1 MNYHFYFAEIH
12 IIKGFS
18 MISYAH
24 NIRKAF
30 ASATINDFKFEEK
43 PVQISIGV
51 NDSKILSYSEWQ
63 KECRDHVQKYYTSR
77 GKFFEVI
84 LLPDLMKQDESLW
97 SGVINTEIIKSW
109 CGMSNNKLALIF
121 PGYNIL
127 NHFNVYGITHSVL
140 QEALGIKY
148 FPTNLRRLLVFDASR
163 RVILIIRVA
172 SDDSL
177 KDEINHCLA
186 DVKLL
191 SLMLRDEL
199 RGSGVVVTGLL
210 VYLGCNIHLA
220 KPCQHCRD
228 LIVSKEIFDSKENI
242 DEFWKSHEDDIHKHV
257 EKKLLFENK
266 SKLFM
271 DVCCKLLP
279 YLAQYQYQ
287 VADNPILPVNRADPA
302 KNIEETMLLLDRY
315 QMEIVYSKE
324 KRVILKGDYGTGKSI
339 ICLKKIEVLSRTLKE
354 KEAIYYINFHGKSEL
369 DYLVKQKIEVLHPNI
384 SILKGNSTL
393 SNIIKFEILEKEEM
407 NDTNDVHLIVDEYN
421 AESLTKVESSTL
433 KMLFTEKKQLKNSS
447 ILMAV
452 QPIQI
457 ERADLHCI
465 NGEENEY
472 SEAGNIFGELEKIM
486 AVKHLHLVMRTTV
499 EIDSFIKITQEY
511 LNKKSNKYTRNL
523 ENNDLL
529 VELSSI
535 KKTDL
540 NRQDRTDKDKSLT
553 ELENIEINRN
563 RNLETDVAVD
573 KPVEMNICK
582 ETTLKYGST
591 QINLKSE
598 ISSNYLAKKVSL
610 ISNSIDFD
618 ELQKLTHTGGKK
630 NSENYQKRVTSYQ
643 YFYQSTIG
651 HNISGS
657 KPNLIKILSSTSPN
671 ELATMIAIFFKIIEE
686 GIQRAV
692 LIHFEQ
698 ENPLWLEKL
707 LQLPNTFPHLSIT
720 SDTRYF
726 LSTTNE
732 KLLLVKNYNC
742 VKGLEF
748 SDVII
753 LLDANEYHLKQFI
766 PEAMARC
773 QSNLSILITASKD
786 EVLENDTVVSLLE
799 YWEMVNLELGEE
811 NPIAKTLQLQFCSCI
826 SNVLCEIKAER
837 GNGYCHLLSESDIVA
852 CYEVHKN
859 CSFYKNMSKEIQYQV
874 VPYMTPNDI
883 QRRHDAI
890 NL

>member
-1 MNYHFYFAEIH
+1 MV
-12 IIKGFS
+12 
-18 MISYAH
+18 SYAH
-24 NIRKAF
+24 DMQKAF
-30 ASATINDFKFEEK
+30 ASANIYDFKFEEK
-43 PVQISIGV
+43 PVQISVGV
-51 NDSKILSYSEWQ
+51 NASKILSYSEWQ
-63 KECRDHVQKYYTSR
+63 MECRDHVQKYYTRR
-77 GKFFEVI
+77 GNFFEVT

-97 SGVINTEIIKSW
+97 SGVINIEIIKSW
-109 CGMSNNKLALIF
+109 CGMSDNKLALIF
-121 PGYNIL
+121 PSYNIL
-127 NHFNVYGITHSVL
+127 NHFNVYGITNSVL
-140 QEALGIKY
+140 QEALGIKN
-148 FPTNLRRLLVFDASR
+148 FPTNFRRLLVFDASR
-163 RVILIIRVA
+163 NFLLIIRVA

-199 RGSGVVVTGLL
+199 EGSGLVVTGLI
-210 VYLGCNIHLA
+210 VYLGCNIHLVE
-220 KPCQHCRD
+220 PCQHCRD

-242 DEFWKSHEDDIHKHV
+242 DEFWKNHEDGIHKHV
-257 EKKLLFENK
+257 DKKLLLENK

-271 DVCCKLLP
+271 DVCRKLLP

-287 VADNPILPVNRADPA
+287 VTDDPILPINRADPA
-302 KNIEETMLLLDRY
+302 ENIEETMLLLDRY

-369 DYLVKQKIEVLHPNI
+369 DYVVKKKIEVLHPNI
-384 SILKGNSTL
+384 NIIKGNSTL
-393 SNIIKFEILEKEEM
+393 SNIIKFDILEKEEM
-407 NDTNDVHLIVDEYN
+407 NGTSDVHLIVDEFN
-421 AESLTKVESSTL
+421 AESLTRVESSTL
-433 KMLFTEKKQLKNSS
+433 KMLFTEKKQLKNST

-457 ERADLHCI
+457 ERADLHYI
-465 NGEENEY
+465 NGKENEY
-472 SEAGNIFGELEKIM
+472 SETGNMFGELEKIM

-511 LNKKSNKYTRNL
+511 LNKKSNKYTRHL

-529 VELSSI
+529 VKLSSI
-535 KKTDL
+535 KKTNL
-540 NRQDRTDKDKSLT
+540 NSQDRTDKDESLT
-553 ELENIEINRN
+553 EFENIQINRKK
-563 RNLETDVAVD
+563 NLETDAPVG
-573 KPVEMNICK
+573 KPVEMNIFK
-582 ETTLKYGST
+582 ENTLEYGST
-591 QINLKSE
+591 RMKSR
-598 ISSNYLAKKVSL
+598 VSL

-618 ELQKLTHTGGKK
+618 ELQKLTHTGGKEH
-630 NSENYQKRVTSYQ
+630 SENYQKRVTTYQ
-643 YFYQSTIG
+643 YFSQSTIG
-651 HNISGS
+651 HNISGP
-657 KPNLIKILSSTSPN
+657 KPNLIKILSSASPN
-671 ELATMIAIFFKIIEE
+671 ELATTIAIFFKIIE
-686 GIQRAV
+686 GGNKKAV
-692 LIHFEQ
+692 LIHFEK

-720 SDTRYF
+720 NDIRYF
-726 LSTTNE
+726 LSSTNE

-773 QSNLSILITASKD
+773 QSNLSILITAPKD
-786 EVLENDTVVSLLE
+786 EVLVNDTVLSLLE
-799 YWEMVNLELGEE
+799 YWEMVNLELGEK
-811 NPIAKTLQLQFCSCI
+811 NPIVKTLQLQFCSCI

-837 GNGYCHLLSESDIVA
+837 GNGYCHLLSESDIIA

-859 CSFYKNMSKEIQYQV
+859 CSIYKNMSKEIQYEV
-874 VPYMTPNDI
+874 VPYMTSNDM
-883 QRRHDAI
+883 QMQDDAI